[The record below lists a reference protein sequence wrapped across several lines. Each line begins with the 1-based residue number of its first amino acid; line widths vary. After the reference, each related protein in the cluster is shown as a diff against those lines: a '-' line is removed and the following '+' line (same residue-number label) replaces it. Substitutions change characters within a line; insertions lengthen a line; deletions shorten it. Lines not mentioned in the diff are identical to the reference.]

1 MEISKDY
8 FLCDQCRNKNLIQI
22 YNFSVHFRR
31 VNFSDDLIHDEVTEI
46 IYQCTHCK
54 KTFSKYQIEKTLKE
68 MINKRL
74 RSSAL
79 PEK

>member
-1 MEISKDY
+1 MEITKDY
-8 FLCDQCRNKNLIQI
+8 FLCDQCRNKDFIQI
-22 YNFSVHFRR
+22 YNFSIHFRG

-46 IYQCTHCK
+46 IYECTHCK